1 MNCDTKSTAHT
12 PTDTDFDSQPPASV
26 SRKLKELV
34 LQFDEQTEHHRVYFH
49 EPEQHN
55 DRTFCWSHPLA
66 MIRMDVPIG
75 RYQICLLYT
84 SPSPRDRG

>member
-34 LQFDEQTEHHRVYFH
+34 LQFDEQTENPAGYFH
-49 EPEQHN
+49 Y
-55 DRTFCWSHPLA
+55 
-66 MIRMDVPIG
+66 
-75 RYQICLLYT
+75 RYAF
-84 SPSPRDRG
+84 